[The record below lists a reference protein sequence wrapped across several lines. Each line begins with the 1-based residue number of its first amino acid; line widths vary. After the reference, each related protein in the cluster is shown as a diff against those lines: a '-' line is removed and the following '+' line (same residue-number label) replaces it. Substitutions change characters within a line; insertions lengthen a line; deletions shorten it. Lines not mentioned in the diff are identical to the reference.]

1 MLQLVMNNMSSFI
14 AGIFGLPT
22 LEEVTKSRGKN
33 LKNTNR
39 ELKSYRRLTQKIP
52 NTKENMSI
60 ILDQLTKRY
69 EGHPVVNRLSL
80 EIANG
85 EFFVLIGPSGS
96 GKSTVLRM
104 IAGLNSVDE
113 GRVILHD
120 RDVTLATPQQRGV
133 GFVFQHYALFQH
145 MSVAD
150 NIEFALRV
158 RKVPANERQKRRD
171 ELLELVGLSGLGGR
185 LPDQLSGGQQQRV
198 ALARALAHKPEVLL
212 LDEPFGALDAKIRV
226 ELRRAL
232 RGIQTE
238 LGITTI
244 FVTHD
249 QEEAFELADR
259 LGVMNFG
266 RLLEVGTPS
275 ELYQHPQT
283 EFVATF
289 LGTTNLM
296 VGESTAEGVQVG
308 PVSFPINAD
317 SKRIEQASSTQ
328 RVQVLFRPE
337 DVTLTLPD
345 EALDAPQLGTGEIEG
360 STFSGSVERLRVRM
374 PAIPGVRPIAPPVAF
389 GEDAVLIEAAR
400 TQDVARRFPLA
411 PGNSVNVGVRRIH
424 ALVHPGLSFLILT
437 DGSETA
443 QAALDLGGQIARLA
457 HARVT
462 ILSYGLEANK
472 HESHLQEAK
481 EKLGSGLA
489 QLEVR
494 STPHSPDVAVAQE
507 VERRPYDLV
516 ILGVSGLA
524 PANRVPLAEKILR
537 LGEHHLLLVPAEH
550 AEPAHALVCVMS
562 GEPGKEDVLFA
573 GRFLRHLGAHAT
585 LMSVIT
591 SGDNTIPHDRAER
604 FLAGGIR
611 TLELLRVPAKTT
623 IRAGN
628 VHDEIIHQMKE
639 GEHDLLIMGAP
650 LPHGGDKVSLEGVVG
665 QIIKEMITH
674 PVLVVRSRYA
684 AANIRRLTGDGRF

>member
-1 MLQLVMNNMSSFI
+1 MSNFI
-14 AGIFGLPT
+14 AGILGMPT
-22 LEEVTKSRGKN
+22 LEEVTESEGKK

-39 ELKSYRRLTQKIP
+39 ELKSYRRLTHKTP
-52 NTKENMSI
+52 RTKENMSI

-113 GRVILHD
+113 GRVILHG
-120 RDVTLATPQQRGV
+120 REVTLATPQQRGV

-171 ELLELVGLSGLGGR
+171 QLLELVGLSGLGGR

-400 TQDVARRFPLA
+400 TQDVARRFPLS
-411 PGNSVNVGVRRIH
+411 PGDNVNVGVRRIH

-437 DGSETA
+437 DGSESA

-462 ILSYGLEANK
+462 ILSYGLEADK
-472 HESHLQEAK
+472 HESHLQGAK

-494 STPHSPDVAVAQE
+494 SSPHSPDVAVAQE

-524 PANRVPLAEKILR
+524 PATRVPLAEKILR

-591 SGDNTIPHDRAER
+591 SANDSELHNRAER
-604 FLAGGIR
+604 FLTGGMR
-611 TLELLRVPAKTT
+611 TLELLRVPAETV
-623 IRAGN
+623 IRTGN
-628 VHDEIIHQMKE
+628 VHDEITDQMKE

-665 QIIKEMITH
+665 QIMKEMTTH

-684 AANIRRLTGDGRF
+684 AANIRRLTGDGRFQ

>member
-1 MLQLVMNNMSSFI
+1 
-14 AGIFGLPT
+14 
-22 LEEVTKSRGKN
+22 
-33 LKNTNR
+33 
-39 ELKSYRRLTQKIP
+39 
-52 NTKENMSI
+52 
-60 ILDQLTKRY
+60 
-69 EGHPVVNRLSL
+69 
-80 EIANG
+80 
-85 EFFVLIGPSGS
+85 
-96 GKSTVLRM
+96 
-104 IAGLNSVDE
+104 
-113 GRVILHD
+113 
-120 RDVTLATPQQRGV
+120 
-133 GFVFQHYALFQH
+133 
-145 MSVAD
+145 
-150 NIEFALRV
+150 
-158 RKVPANERQKRRD
+158 VPANERQKRRD

-411 PGNSVNVGVRRIH
+411 PGDSVNVGVRRIH

-437 DGSETA
+437 DGSESS
-443 QAALDLGGQIARLA
+443 QPALDLGGQIARLA

-494 STPHSPDVAVAQE
+494 SSPHSPDIAVAQE

-591 SGDNTIPHDRAER
+591 SGDNTIPHARAER

-611 TLELLRVPAKTT
+611 TLELLRVPAETT

-628 VHDEIIHQMKE
+628 VHDEIIHQMKD

-665 QIIKEMITH
+665 QIIKEMTTH

-684 AANIRRLTGDGRF
+684 AANIRRLPGDGRF

>member
-1 MLQLVMNNMSSFI
+1 MTNFLASILN
-14 AGIFGLPT
+14 APT
-22 LEEVTKSRGKN
+22 LERVKKPEEKS
-33 LKNTNR
+33 LKNPNR
-39 ELKSYRRLTQKIP
+39 ELKSFRRLAQRIP
-52 NTKENMSI
+52 KTKENMSI

-104 IAGLNSVDE
+104 IAGLSSADE
-113 GRVILHD
+113 GRVILHG
-120 RDVTLATPQQRGV
+120 RDVTLAAPQQRGV

-150 NIEFALRV
+150 NIEFALKV
-158 RKVPANERQKRRD
+158 RKVPADQRQKRRD
-171 ELLELVGLSGLGGR
+171 ELLEIVGLAGLGGR
-185 LPDQLSGGQQQRV
+185 FPDQLSGGQQQRV

-275 ELYQHPQT
+275 DLYQHPQT

-296 VGESTAEGVQVG
+296 VGESTTEGVQIG

-337 DVTLTLPD
+337 DVTLTLPE
-345 EALDAPQLGTGEIEG
+345 EALDAPQLGKGEIEG
-360 STFSGSVERLRVRM
+360 SMFSGSVERLRVRM

-400 TQDVARRFPLA
+400 TQDVARRFPLS
-411 PGNSVNVGVRRIH
+411 PGDHVNVGVRRIH

-437 DGSETA
+437 DGSKIA

-462 ILSYGLEANK
+462 ILSYGLDADK
-472 HESHLQEAK
+472 HETHLQEVK

-507 VERRPYDLV
+507 VERQPSDLV
-516 ILGVSGLA
+516 ILGISG
-524 PANRVPLAEKILR
+524 PASANGVALAEKILR
-537 LGEHHLLLVPAEH
+537 SGDHHLLLVPAEH
-550 AEPAHALVCVMS
+550 AEPTRALVCVMS

-573 GRFLRHLGAHAT
+573 GRFLRHLGAQAT
-585 LMSVIT
+585 LMSVIA
-591 SGDNTIPHDRAER
+591 SGDHSELRHRAER

-611 TLELLRVPAKTT
+611 TMELLRVPAETT

-628 VHDEIIHQMKE
+628 VHDEILHQMKE
-639 GEHDLLIMGAP
+639 GEHDLLIVGAP
-650 LPHGGDKVSLEGVVG
+650 LPHGNDKVALEGVVG
-665 QIIKEMITH
+665 QTLREMTTH
-674 PVLVVRSRYA
+674 PVLIVRSRYA
-684 AANIRRLTGDGRF
+684 ANIRRMTSDGRFQ

>member
-1 MLQLVMNNMSSFI
+1 MTKISHFI
-14 AGIFGLPT
+14 ASTLGLPT
-22 LEEVTKSRGKN
+22 LEKMTKSRGKN
-33 LKNTNR
+33 RKNMNR
-39 ELKSYRRLTQKIP
+39 ELKSYRRLTQQIP
-52 NTKENMSI
+52 TTKENMSI

-171 ELLELVGLSGLGGR
+171 
-185 LPDQLSGGQQQRV
+185 QL
-198 ALARALAHKPEVLL
+198 
-212 LDEPFGALDAKIRV
+212 

-411 PGNSVNVGVRRIH
+411 PGDSVNVGVRRIH

-437 DGSETA
+437 DGSESS

-462 ILSYGLEANK
+462 ILSYGVEANK

-494 STPHSPDVAVAQE
+494 SSPYPPDVAVAQE

-516 ILGVSGLA
+516 ILGVSGLV
-524 PANRVPLAEKILR
+524 PVNRVPLAEKILR

-611 TLELLRVPAKTT
+611 TLELLRVPAETT

-639 GEHDLLIMGAP
+639 GGHDLLILGAP
-650 LPHGGDKVSLEGVVG
+650 LPHGGDRVSLEGVVG
-665 QIIKEMITH
+665 QIIKEMTTH

-684 AANIRRLTGDGRF
+684 AANIRRLPGDGRF

>member
-1 MLQLVMNNMSSFI
+1 MNNLVASLLGSP
-14 AGIFGLPT
+14 ALDEKT
-22 LEEVTKSRGKN
+22 KLEDIS

-39 ELKSYRRLTQKIP
+39 ELKSYGRFAQKIP
-52 NTKENMSI
+52 RIKENMSI

-104 IAGLNSVDE
+104 IAGLNAVDE
-113 GRVILHD
+113 GRVILHG

-158 RKVPANERQKRRD
+158 RKVPVGQRQKRRD
-171 ELLELVGLSGLGGR
+171 ELLELVGLAGLGGR

-296 VGESTAEGVQVG
+296 VGESTAEGVQMG

-345 EALDAPQLGTGEIEG
+345 EALDAPQLGTGQIEG

-400 TQDVARRFPLA
+400 TQDVARRFPLS
-411 PGNSVNVGVRRIH
+411 PGDNVNVGVRRIH

-437 DGSETA
+437 DGSETS

-462 ILSYGLEANK
+462 ILSYGLDASK

-489 QLEVR
+489 HLEVR
-494 STPHSPDVAVAQE
+494 STPHPPDVAVDQE
-507 VERRPYDLV
+507 VERQPYDLV
-516 ILGVSGLA
+516 ILGVGGQAS
-524 PANRVPLAEKILR
+524 ANRVPMAEKILR

-550 AEPAHALVCVMS
+550 TEPAQALVCVMS

-585 LMSVIT
+585 LMSVIAAGNN
-591 SGDNTIPHDRAER
+591 SGLHERAER
-604 FLAGGIR
+604 FLAGGLR
-611 TLELLRVPAKTT
+611 TLELLRVPAET
-623 IRAGN
+623 IVRDGN

-639 GEHDLLIMGAP
+639 GEHDLLILGAP

-665 QIIKEMITH
+665 QIIKEMTTH
-674 PVLVVRSRYA
+674 PVLVVRSRYV
-684 AANIRRLTGDGRF
+684 AANLRRLIGDGRF

>member
-1 MLQLVMNNMSSFI
+1 
-14 AGIFGLPT
+14 
-22 LEEVTKSRGKN
+22 
-33 LKNTNR
+33 
-39 ELKSYRRLTQKIP
+39 
-52 NTKENMSI
+52 
-60 ILDQLTKRY
+60 
-69 EGHPVVNRLSL
+69 
-80 EIANG
+80 
-85 EFFVLIGPSGS
+85 
-96 GKSTVLRM
+96 
-104 IAGLNSVDE
+104 VDE
-113 GRVILHD
+113 GRVILHG

-150 NIEFALRV
+150 NIEFALKV
-158 RKVPANERQKRRD
+158 RKAPADQRQKRRD
-171 ELLELVGLSGLGGR
+171 ELLEIVGLAGLGGR
-185 LPDQLSGGQQQRV
+185 FPDQLSGGQQQRV

-275 ELYQHPQT
+275 DLYQHPQT

-289 LGTTNLM
+289 LGTTNLL
-296 VGESTAEGVQVG
+296 VGESTPEGVQVG

-345 EALDAPQLGTGEIEG
+345 EALDAPQLGNGEIEG

-411 PGNSVNVGVRRIH
+411 PGDRVNVGVRRIH

-437 DGSETA
+437 DGSKIA

-462 ILSYGLEANK
+462 ILSFGLEADK
-472 HESHLQEAK
+472 HEIHLQEIK

-494 STPHSPDVAVAQE
+494 STPHTPDVAVAQE
-507 VERRPYDLV
+507 VERQPYDLV
-516 ILGVSGLA
+516 ILGISGPISPGGVA
-524 PANRVPLAEKILR
+524 LAEKILR
-537 LGEHHLLLVPAEH
+537 LGDHHLLLVPAEH
-550 AEPAHALVCVMS
+550 AEPARALVCVMS

-573 GRFLRHLGAHAT
+573 GRFLRHLGAQTT
-585 LMSVIT
+585 LMSVIP
-591 SGDNTIPHDRAER
+591 SGSHSELRDRAER
-604 FLAGGIR
+604 FLKGGIR
-611 TLELLRVPAKTT
+611 TLELLRVPAETT
-623 IRAGN
+623 IRTGN
-628 VHDEIIHQMKE
+628 VHDEIVHQMKD
-639 GEHDLLIMGAP
+639 GEHDLLILGAP
-650 LPHGGDKVSLEGVVG
+650 LPHGGDPVSLEGVVG
-665 QIIKEMITH
+665 QIIREMTTH
-674 PVLVVRSRYA
+674 PVLIVRSRYA
-684 AANIRRLTGDGRF
+684 ANIRRLIGDGRLLL

>member
-1 MLQLVMNNMSSFI
+1 
-14 AGIFGLPT
+14 
-22 LEEVTKSRGKN
+22 
-33 LKNTNR
+33 
-39 ELKSYRRLTQKIP
+39 
-52 NTKENMSI
+52 MSI
-60 ILDQLTKRY
+60 VLDQLTKRFD
-69 EGHPVVNRLSL
+69 GHPVVNRLSL

-104 IAGLNSVDE
+104 IAGLNPVDE
-113 GRVILHD
+113 GRVILHE
-120 RDVTLATPQQRGV
+120 RDVTLDPPQQRGV

-158 RKVPANERQKRRD
+158 RKVPANQRQKRRD
-171 ELLELVGLSGLGGR
+171 ELLELVGLAGL
-185 LPDQLSGGQQQRV
+185 GGQQQRV
-198 ALARALAHKPEVLL
+198 ALARALAHKPDVLL

-232 RGIQTE
+232 RHIQTD

-296 VGESTAEGVQVG
+296 VGESTSEGVQVG
-308 PVSFPINAD
+308 PIHFPVNAD
-317 SKRIEQASSTQ
+317 SKRVEQASSTQ

-345 EALDAPQLGTGEIEG
+345 EPVDTPQLGMGEIEG

-411 PGNSVNVGVRRIH
+411 PGDSVNVGVRRIH

-437 DGSETA
+437 DGSESS

-462 ILSYGLEANK
+462 ILSYGVEANK

-494 STPHSPDVAVAQE
+494 SSPYPPDVAVAQE

-516 ILGVSGLA
+516 ILGVSGLV
-524 PANRVPLAEKILR
+524 PVNRVPLAEKILR

-591 SGDNTIPHDRAER
+591 GNNDEIHKRAQR
-604 FLAGGIR
+604 FLMGGIR
-611 TLELLRVPAKTT
+611 T
-623 IRAGN
+623 
-628 VHDEIIHQMKE
+628 
-639 GEHDLLIMGAP
+639 
-650 LPHGGDKVSLEGVVG
+650 
-665 QIIKEMITH
+665 
-674 PVLVVRSRYA
+674 
-684 AANIRRLTGDGRF
+684 